1 MSENPKI
8 SIVTVCFN
16 AAKYIGDNIA
26 SVNYQDY
33 SNIEHIFID
42 GLSTDDTVRI
52 IKNMAGED
60 YKLIS
65 EPDLGIYNAMN
76 KGIELASG
84 EYLIFLNSDDMFSDC
99 NVITKYVE
107 IINQKSADIVFS
119 DILFSQRNNKKK
131 Y

>member
-42 GLSTDDTVRI
+42 GLSTDDTVELL
-52 IKNMAGED
+52 NMPE
-60 YKLIS
+60 K
-65 EPDLGIYNAMN
+65 
-76 KGIELASG
+76 
-84 EYLIFLNSDDMFSDC
+84 
-99 NVITKYVE
+99 
-107 IINQKSADIVFS
+107 IIN
-119 DILFSQRNNKKK
+119 
-131 Y
+131 